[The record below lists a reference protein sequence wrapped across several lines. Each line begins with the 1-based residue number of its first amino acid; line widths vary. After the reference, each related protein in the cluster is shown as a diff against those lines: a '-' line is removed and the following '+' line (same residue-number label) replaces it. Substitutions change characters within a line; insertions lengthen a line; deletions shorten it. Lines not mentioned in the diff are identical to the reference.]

1 MTWIEIT
8 FFILLLL
15 VFCLGFIIDMS
26 SDAGAPACILLPLM
40 FSAVFGMMPSAIV
53 DANTETTFIKE
64 VPVKIL
70 SNVMIDNKMVII
82 TDSVD
87 KIVFSEYKDIVNMN
101 AGKGLVKRYYEKNVY
116 YGFDSKWNAIEIK

>member
-15 VFCLGFIIDMS
+15 IFVFGVTVDLTVY
-26 SDAGAPACILLPLM
+26 SDVPACILLPIM
-40 FSAVFGMMPSAIV
+40 FSVVFGMIPSALV
-53 DANTETTFIKE
+53 DANTETTLVKE
-64 VPVKIL
+64 VPLKIL
-70 SNVMIDNKMVII
+70 SNIMIDNKMVIV

-87 KIVFSEYKDIVNMN
+87 KIVFSEYDDIVNIN

-116 YGFDSKWNAIEIK
+116 YGFDSKWNTIEIK

>member
-8 FFILLLL
+8 FFILLPLT
-15 VFCLGFIIDMS
+15 FSLGFAMDMS
-26 SDAGAPACILLPLM
+26 GDSTSPACILLPLM
-40 FSAVFGMMPSAIV
+40 FSAMFGLMPATIV

-70 SNVMIDNKMVII
+70 SNVMINNKMVII

-87 KIVFSEYKDIVNMN
+87 EIVFSEYKDIVNMN

-116 YGFDSKWNAIEIK
+116 YGFNSKWNAIEIK